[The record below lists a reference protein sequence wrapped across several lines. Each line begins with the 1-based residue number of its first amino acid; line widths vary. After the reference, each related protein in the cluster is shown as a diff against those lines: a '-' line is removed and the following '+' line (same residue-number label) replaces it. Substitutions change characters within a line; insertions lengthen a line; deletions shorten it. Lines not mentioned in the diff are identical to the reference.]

1 MGKVNNIIR
10 FYQLANQLKHKIRTG
25 WIEIKISKDRL
36 ESVAEHIY
44 GTLILAIGIDSEYDI
59 RLNMEKILKML
70 TLHELEEILMPDYTL
85 RSGITPEEKI
95 RQGKESVKEV
105 VKGLMQEKEIENL
118 LDEFNERNTKEA
130 IFCYHIDKIE
140 CDFQAKLYDLEG
152 VFDKEE
158 AKKDL
163 VYYGEEGKEIEKI
176 AKNASDYWIEFDRKL
191 YADDK
196 IFEELLEGIKNLE
209 KTI

>member
-10 FYQLANQLKHKIRTG
+10 FYQLANQLKQKIRTG

>member
-1 MGKVNNIIR
+1 MKKVNNIIR
-10 FYQLANQLKHKIRTG
+10 FYQLANQLKQKIRTG

>member
-95 RQGKESVKEV
+95 RQGKEAVKEV
-105 VKGLMQEKEIENL
+105 VKGLMQGKEIEDL

-191 YADDK
+191 HADDK

>member
-10 FYQLANQLKHKIRTG
+10 FYQLANQLKQKIRTG

-196 IFEELLEGIKNLE
+196 IFEELLEEIKNLE